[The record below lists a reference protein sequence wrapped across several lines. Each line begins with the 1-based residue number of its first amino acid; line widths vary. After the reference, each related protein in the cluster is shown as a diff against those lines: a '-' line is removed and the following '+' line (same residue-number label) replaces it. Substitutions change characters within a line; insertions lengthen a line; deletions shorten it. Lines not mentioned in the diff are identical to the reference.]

1 MVLNMSRGSA
11 YDLIIFDCDGVL
23 VDSEMLSAKVLLQ
36 QLAEIGIPMTIEE
49 FRHDFLGRGFA
60 AATAR
65 LKART
70 NIDVPINF
78 QTQYFERLLQLFE
91 TDLRPM
97 IGIEKVLQTITIPH
111 CVASSSIPPRLD
123 AAMRLCDLERYFGPH
138 VYSSVRVKN
147 GKPAPDLFLLA
158 AKTMNVEPKRCLVI
172 EDSEMGILAAH
183 AAGMPV
189 WHFTGGAHMIAGH
202 PLSEGLKVDRVV
214 QDMAELHHVFC
225 ESGICTRERVA
236 F

>member
-1 MVLNMSRGSA
+1 MSA
-11 YDLIIFDCDGVL
+11 ALFFDLIIFDCDGVL

-36 QLAEIGIPMTIEE
+36 QLSEIGIPMTIEE

-70 NIDVPINF
+70 NIDVPANF
-78 QTQYFERLLQLFE
+78 QAQYFERLLQLFE
-91 TDLRPM
+91 TDLQPM
-97 IGIEKVLQTITIPH
+97 AGVEKILQTMRIPH

-138 VYSSVRVKN
+138 VYSSVLVKN
-147 GKPAPDLFLLA
+147 GKPAPDLFLHA
-158 AKTMNVEPKRCLVI
+158 SRAMNVTPSRCLVI
-172 EDSEMGILAAH
+172 EDSEMGVMAAH

-189 WHFTGGAHMIAGH
+189 WHFTGGAHMIDGH

-214 QDMAELHHVFC
+214 QNMAELHHVFC
-225 ESGICTRERVA
+225 ESGICTNERVA